1 MCTNYVYEIESI
13 GLSNQNK
20 RVQAKNGDQD
30 YSAASTQCL
39 NHTINKMLQRDATEI
54 HVCKI
59 NRTTT

>member
-1 MCTNYVYEIESI
+1 MYEIESI

-30 YSAASTQCL
+30 YSRWVL
-39 NHTINKMLQRDATEI
+39 LHHTINKKMLQRDATKI
-54 HVCKI
+54 HVFKI